1 MKQLQTTKKEK
12 EDLVKLVNKLKKKM
26 LKNSILISIVCL
38 FISYFTMAQVSLS
51 STNFDYSNP
60 KEYSIGGI
68 DVEGTKFLDHKTL
81 IQLSTLE
88 VGSRIMVPGDKL
100 TKASRILWEQGLFS
114 DVQIRVKSIQ
124 GNSIFFTLYLE
135 ERPRLSKFKFEG
147 IKRSEI
153 DAIRDKIK
161 LARGKIITE
170 NVIINTKNIIA
181 SHFKE
186 KGFLNVNT
194 TVSQVVDTITKNH
207 VILALNIEK
216 GKKVK
221 IGAIDFEGNKVFTD
235 KRLKRLMKDTKEK
248 KFFRIFK
255 ASKFLDEAYKDDK
268 EKIIAKYNEKG
279 LRDAKVISDTIT
291 YNNEEEL
298 LDIGLKINEGKTYYF
313 GDITFVGN
321 TTYSNNELAA
331 LVGINK
337 GDIFDQSVLE
347 TRVLGSPDSRDVHS
361 IYLDN
366 GYLFSQVTPIETEI
380 RNDTIDIEV
389 RIYEGLQ
396 ARINRVSVSGNS
408 KTNDHVIMREI
419 RTKPGDLFSR
429 SDIMRS
435 QREIATLNYF
445 DPEKLNIDVE
455 PNQEEGT
462 VDLNYIVEEK
472 SSDQVELQGGYGA
485 DRIIGTFR
493 VSFNNFSAKNMFKK
507 GAWSPLPS
515 GDGQRLSLSA
525 TSNGVQFQ
533 SYNISFTEPWLGGKK
548 PNSLTI
554 GAYHSITS
562 NGLDRDDENRGVF
575 KVTGA
580 SFGLGK
586 RLKWPDD
593 FFTLYQ
599 NISLKKYLV
608 DQYSFGNFDD
618 GTFYN
623 MSYSF
628 VLGRNSVDQPT
639 FPRKGSNMK
648 LSIQLTPPYSVLDGI
663 DDYSESEIEDL
674 NTWVEYHKWNFGANW
689 FNSLADKLVLKTNLE
704 YGLIGKYS
712 DDKELTQFERFY
724 VGGDGLS
731 GYAVDGREVIALRGY
746 ENNSLSPSNG
756 ATIYN
761 KYTLELRYALSLNP
775 QSPIFALA
783 FLEAGNT
790 WNMINKFNP
799 FDIKRSAGVGIR
811 MTIPMMGI
819 MGVDW
824 GYGFD
829 EIPGSPTSSGSQ
841 FHFSINQQF

>member
-1 MKQLQTTKKEK
+1 M
-12 EDLVKLVNKLKKKM
+12 VKLVNKLKKKM
-26 LKNSILISIVCL
+26 LKNSILISVVCI
-38 FISYFTMAQVSLS
+38 FMSHFTIAQVSLS

-60 KEYSIGGI
+60 KEFSIGGI

-124 GNSIFFTLYLE
+124 GNSIFLILYLE

-161 LARGKIITE
+161 LVRGKIITE

-181 SHFKE
+181 NHFKE

-194 TVSQVVDTITKNH
+194 TVSQVVDTISKNH
-207 VILALNIEK
+207 VTLALNIKK

-221 IGAIDFEGNKVFTD
+221 IGKIDFEGNKVFTD

-255 ASKFLDEAYKDDK
+255 ASKFLNEAYEDDK

-279 LRDAKVISDTIT
+279 LRDAKVIRDTIT
-291 YNNEEEL
+291 YNKEEEL
-298 LDIGLKINEGKTYYF
+298 LVIDLKINEGKTYYF

-321 TTYSNNELAA
+321 TKYSNNELTA

-493 VSFNNFSAKNMFKK
+493 VSFNNFSASNIFKK

-525 TSNGVQFQ
+525 SSNGVQFQ

-548 PNSLTI
+548 PTSLQI
-554 GAYHSITS
+554 ALYRSVSS
-562 NGLDRDDENRGVF
+562 NGLTDDERQEIQV
-575 KVTGA
+575 
-580 SFGLGK
+580 SGLSLGIGK
-586 RLKWPDD
+586 RLKKPDD
-593 FFTLYQ
+593 YFSVYNGLNFKQYKLSNSQSFFSFRNGESNNVNY
-599 NISLKKYLV
+599 NINITRNSIDQINFPRQGSNFLLSLK
-608 DQYSFGNFDD
+608 
-618 GTFYN
+618 
-623 MSYSF
+623 
-628 VLGRNSVDQPT
+628 
-639 FPRKGSNMK
+639 
-648 LSIQLTPPYSVLDGI
+648 LSPPYSMFDDI
-663 DDYSESEIEDL
+663 DDYSTLSDQEKYE
-674 NTWVEYHKWNFGANW
+674 WVEYYKWKFKATW
-689 FNSLADKLVLKTNLE
+689 FSPFTEKLVLATRTEFGFLGAYNEQL
-704 YGLIGKYS
+704 GIS
-712 DDKELTQFERFY
+712 PFERFY

-731 GYAVDGREVIALRGY
+731 GMGYMNDGRELVALRGY
-746 ENNSLSPSNG
+746 SNNSISPQTG

-761 KYTLELRYALSLNP
+761 KYTAELRYALSLNP
-775 QSPIFALA
+775 TSTMYALA
-783 FLEAGNT
+783 FLEAGNA
-790 WNMINKFNP
+790 WEKFDNFNP
-799 FDIKRSAGVGIR
+799 FGVKRSVGIGIKI
-811 MTIPMMGI
+811 MLPMIGMMGLDY
-819 MGVDW
+819 GW
-824 GYGFD
+824 GLD
-829 EIPGSPTSSGSQ
+829 EIIGNPDANGGQ
-841 FHFSINQQF
+841 FHFSIGQNF

>member
-1 MKQLQTTKKEK
+1 
-12 EDLVKLVNKLKKKM
+12 
-26 LKNSILISIVCL
+26 
-38 FISYFTMAQVSLS
+38 MAQVSLY

-554 GAYHSITS
+554 GTYHSITS

>member
-1 MKQLQTTKKEK
+1 MVKQ
-12 EDLVKLVNKLKKKM
+12 VSKLKKKM
-26 LKNSILISIVCL
+26 NRKNFIISFFYVCL
-38 FISYFTMAQVSLS
+38 SSFAFAQVSLS
-51 STNFDYSNP
+51 EININYSNP
-60 KEYSIGGI
+60 KEYVIGGI
-68 DVEGTKFLDHKTL
+68 DLEGIKFLDKKTL

-88 VGSRIMVPGDKL
+88 VGSKIMVPGDKL
-100 TKASRILWEQGLFS
+100 TKATKILWQQGLFS
-114 DVQIRVKSIQ
+114 NVQIKVKSIQ
-124 GNSIFFTLYLE
+124 SNVIFLTLLLE
-135 ERPRLSKFKFEG
+135 ERPRLSKFRFNG
-147 IKRSEI
+147 LKRSEI

-161 LARGKIITE
+161 LSRGKIITE
-170 NVIINTKNIIA
+170 NIINNTKNIIA
-181 SHFKE
+181 NHFKE
-186 KGFLNVNT
+186 KGYLNINT
-194 TVSQVVDTITKNH
+194 SINQELDTITKNH
-207 VILALNIEK
+207 VIIVLNIDK

-221 IGAIDFEGNKVFTD
+221 IGRINFQGNSTFSD

-255 ASKFLDEAYKDDK
+255 ASKFLEEAYNNDK
-268 EKIIAKYNEKG
+268 ENIILKYNEKG
-279 LRDAKVISDTIT
+279 LRDAKILSEKNT

-298 LDIGLKINEGKTYYF
+298 LNIDININEGKTYYF

-321 TTYSNNELAA
+321 TKYSNKELAE

-337 GDIFDQSVLE
+337 GDIFDQSILE
-347 TRVLGSPDSRDVHS
+347 SRVLGSPDSRDVHS

-366 GYLFSQVTPIETEI
+366 GYLFSQVTPVETEI
-380 RNDTIDIEV
+380 RNDTIDIEI

-408 KTNDHVIMREI
+408 KTNDHVIIREI

-445 DPEKLNIDVE
+445 DPEKLNIDVD
-455 PNQEEGT
+455 PNQEDGT

-472 SSDQVELQGGYGA
+472 SSDQIELQGGYGA

-493 VSFNNFSAKNMFKK
+493 VSFNNFSAKNIFKN

-562 NGLDRDDENRGVF
+562 NGLERDDENRGVF

-628 VLGRNSVDQPT
+628 ILGRNSVDQPT

-648 LSIQLTPPYSVLDGI
+648 LSIQLTPPYSILDGI
-663 DDYSESEIEDL
+663 SNYSESEIEDL

-712 DDKELTQFERFY
+712 NDKELTQFERFY

-783 FLEAGNT
+783 FIEAGNT
-790 WNMINKFNP
+790 WNMFNKFNP

>member
-1 MKQLQTTKKEK
+1 M
-12 EDLVKLVNKLKKKM
+12 VKLVSKLEKKM
-26 LKNSILISIVCL
+26 NKNNFIISFFCVCL
-38 FISYFTMAQVSLS
+38 SHFSIAQISLS
-51 STNFDYSNP
+51 EINIDYANP
-60 KEYSIGGI
+60 KEYFIGGI
-68 DVEGTKFLDHKTL
+68 DVEGTKFLDNKTL
-81 IQLSTLE
+81 IQLSKLE
-88 VGSRIMVPGDKL
+88 VGSKIMVPGDEL
-100 TKASRILWEQGLFS
+100 TKASKILWQQGLFS
-114 DVQIRVKSIQ
+114 NVQIKVKSIQ
-124 GNSIFFTLYLE
+124 SNTIFLTLFLE
-135 ERPRLSKFKFEG
+135 ERPRLSKFKFNG
-147 IKRSEI
+147 LKRSEI

-181 SHFKE
+181 NHFKE
-186 KGFLNVNT
+186 KGFLNIST
-194 TVSQVVDTITKNH
+194 SIDQEVDTITKNH
-207 VILALNIEK
+207 VIIILNIDK

-221 IGAIDFEGNKVFTD
+221 IGNINFEGNSTFSN

-255 ASKFLDEAYKDDK
+255 ASKFLEEAYETDK
-268 EKIIAKYNEKG
+268 ENIILKYNEKG
-279 LRDAKVISDTIT
+279 LRDAKVISESTSYID
-291 YNNEEEL
+291 EEEIL
-298 LDIGLKINEGKTYYF
+298 NIEIKINEGKTYYF

-321 TTYSNNELAA
+321 TKYSDNELAA
-331 LVGINK
+331 LVGIKK

-347 TRVLGSPDSRDVHS
+347 SRVLGSPDSRDVHS

-380 RNDTIDIEV
+380 RNDTIDIEI
-389 RIYEGLQ
+389 RIFEGLQ

-408 KTNDHVIMREI
+408 KTNDHVIIREI

-445 DPEKLNIDVE
+445 DPEKLNIDVD
-455 PNQEEGT
+455 PNQEDGT

-472 SSDQVELQGGYGA
+472 SSDQIELQGGYGA

-493 VSFNNFSAKNMFKK
+493 VSFNNFSAKNIFKN
-507 GAWSPLPS
+507 GAWTPLPS

-562 NGLDRDDENRGVF
+562 NGLEREDENRGVF

-648 LSIQLTPPYSVLDGI
+648 LSIQLTPPYSILDGI
-663 DDYSESEIEDL
+663 DNYSESEIEDL

-704 YGLIGKYS
+704 FGLIGKYS
-712 DDKELTQFERFY
+712 NDKELTQFERFY

-746 ENNSLSPSNG
+746 ENNSLSPTNG

-790 WNMINKFNP
+790 WNMFNKFNP
-799 FDIKRSAGVGIR
+799 FNIKRSAGVGIR

-829 EIPGSPTSSGSQ
+829 EITGSPTSSGSQ

>member
-1 MKQLQTTKKEK
+1 M
-12 EDLVKLVNKLKKKM
+12 VKLVNKLKKKM

-38 FISYFTMAQVSLS
+38 FISHFTMAQVSLS

-380 RNDTIDIEV
+380 RNDTIDIEI

>member
-1 MKQLQTTKKEK
+1 
-12 EDLVKLVNKLKKKM
+12 LVKLVNKLKKKM

-38 FISYFTMAQVSLS
+38 FISHFTMAQVSLS

>member
-1 MKQLQTTKKEK
+1 MF
-12 EDLVKLVNKLKKKM
+12 
-26 LKNSILISIVCL
+26 SSHFIL
-38 FISYFTMAQVSLS
+38 AQVNL
-51 STNFDYSNP
+51 NNIEIDYENP
-60 KEYSIGGI
+60 REFIIGGI
-68 DVEGTKFLDHKTL
+68 EIVGTKFLDHKTL

-88 VGSRIMVPGDKL
+88 IGSRILVPGDKL
-100 TKASRILWEQGLFS
+100 TKASRLLWQQGLFS
-114 DVQIRVKSIQ
+114 DVQIKVKSTQ
-124 GNSIFFTLYLE
+124 GNSIFLTLLLE

-147 IKRSEI
+147 LKRSEI

-170 NVIINTKNIIA
+170 NVIINTKNTI
-181 SHFKE
+181 SDHFKE
-186 KGFLNVNT
+186 KGFSNVS
-194 TVSQVVDTITKNH
+194 TVVSNLIDTITKNH
-207 VILALNIEK
+207 VILVLKIDK

-221 IGAIDFEGNKVFTD
+221 IGQINFEDNLLFTE

-255 ASKFLDEAYKDDK
+255 ASKFMQESYQNDK
-268 EKIIAKYNEKG
+268 EKIISEYNEKG
-279 LRDAKVISDTIT
+279 LRDAEIISDTIA
-291 YNNEEEL
+291 YNKEEEL
-298 LDIGLKINEGKTYYF
+298 INITLKINEGKTYYF
-313 GDITFVGN
+313 GDITYVGN
-321 TTYSNNELAA
+321 TKYTNNELDA

-337 GDIFDQSVLE
+337 GDIFNQSVLE
-347 TRVLGSPDSRDVHS
+347 NRVLGSQDSRDIHS
-361 IYLDN
+361 MYLDN

-429 SDIMRS
+429 SNIMRS
-435 QREIATLNYF
+435 QREIATLGYF
-445 DPEKLNIDVE
+445 NAETLNIDVE
-455 PNQEEGT
+455 PNQEDGT

-472 SSDQVELQGGYGA
+472 SSDQIELQGGYGA
-485 DRIIGTFR
+485 DRVIGTFR
-493 VSFNNFSAKNMFKK
+493 VSFNNFSAKNIFKK

-525 TSNGVQFQ
+525 TSNGIQFQ
-533 SYNISFTEPWLGGKK
+533 SYNISFTEPWLGSKK

-562 NGLDRDDENRGVF
+562 NGLERDDENRGLF

-599 NISLKKYLV
+599 NISLKKYIV
-608 DQYSFGNFDD
+608 DQYNLGNFDD

-648 LSIQLTPPYSVLDGI
+648 LSIQLTPPYSSLNGI
-663 DDYSESEIEDL
+663 DEYSESEIDDL

-704 YGLIGKYS
+704 YGLIGKYNKN
-712 DDKELTQFERFY
+712 KELTQFERFY

-790 WNMINKFNP
+790 WSMTKKFNP

-829 EIPGSPTSSGSQ
+829 AIDGSPSSSGSQ

>member
-1 MKQLQTTKKEK
+1 M
-12 EDLVKLVNKLKKKM
+12 NK
-26 LKNSILISIVCL
+26 NNFIISFFCVCL
-38 FISYFTMAQVSLS
+38 SHFSIAQISLS
-51 STNFDYSNP
+51 EINIDYANP
-60 KEYSIGGI
+60 KEYFIGGI
-68 DVEGTKFLDHKTL
+68 DVEGTKFLDNKTL
-81 IQLSTLE
+81 IQLSKLE
-88 VGSRIMVPGDKL
+88 VGSKIMVPGDEL
-100 TKASRILWEQGLFS
+100 TKASKILWQQGLFS
-114 DVQIRVKSIQ
+114 NVQIKVKSIQ
-124 GNSIFFTLYLE
+124 SNTIFLTLFLE
-135 ERPRLSKFKFEG
+135 ERPRLSKFKFNG
-147 IKRSEI
+147 LKRTEI

-181 SHFKE
+181 NHFKE
-186 KGFLNVNT
+186 KGFLNIST
-194 TVSQVVDTITKNH
+194 SIDQEVDTITKNH
-207 VILALNIEK
+207 VIILLNIDK

-221 IGAIDFEGNKVFTD
+221 IGNINFKGNSTFSN

-255 ASKFLDEAYKDDK
+255 ASKFLEEAYETDK
-268 EKIIAKYNEKG
+268 ENIILKYNEKG
-279 LRDAKVISDTIT
+279 LRDAKVISESTSYID
-291 YNNEEEL
+291 EEEIL
-298 LDIGLKINEGKTYYF
+298 NIEIKINEGKTYYF

-321 TTYSNNELAA
+321 TKYSDNELAA
-331 LVGINK
+331 LVGIKK
-337 GDIFDQSVLE
+337 GDIFDQSILE
-347 TRVLGSPDSRDVHS
+347 TRILGSPDSRDVHS

-380 RNDTIDIEV
+380 RNDTIDIEI
-389 RIYEGLQ
+389 RIFEGLQ

-408 KTNDHVIMREI
+408 KTNDHVIIREI

-445 DPEKLNIDVE
+445 DPEKLNIDVD
-455 PNQEEGT
+455 PNQDDGT

-472 SSDQVELQGGYGA
+472 SSDQIELQGGYGA

-493 VSFNNFSAKNMFKK
+493 VSFNNFSAKNIFKN
-507 GAWSPLPS
+507 GAWTPLPS

-562 NGLDRDDENRGVF
+562 NGLEREDENRGVF

-648 LSIQLTPPYSVLDGI
+648 LSIQLTPPYSILDGI
-663 DDYSESEIEDL
+663 DNYSESEIEDL

-704 YGLIGKYS
+704 FGLIGKYS
-712 DDKELTQFERFY
+712 NDKELTQFERFY

-746 ENNSLSPSNG
+746 ENNSLSPTNG

-790 WNMINKFNP
+790 WNMFNKFNP
-799 FDIKRSAGVGIR
+799 FNIKRSAGVGIR

-829 EIPGSPTSSGSQ
+829 EITGSPTSSGSQ

>member
-1 MKQLQTTKKEK
+1 ME
-12 EDLVKLVNKLKKKM
+12 KLVSKLKKRMFKKK
-26 LKNSILISIVCL
+26 LLSFIFLVFSSHFIL
-38 FISYFTMAQVSLS
+38 AQVNL
-51 STNFDYSNP
+51 NNIEIDYENP
-60 KEYSIGGI
+60 REFIIGGI
-68 DVEGTKFLDHKTL
+68 EIVGTKFLDHKTL

-88 VGSRIMVPGDKL
+88 IGSRILVPGDKL
-100 TKASRILWEQGLFS
+100 TKASRLLWQQGLFS
-114 DVQIRVKSIQ
+114 DVQIKVKSTQ
-124 GNSIFFTLYLE
+124 GNSIFLTLLLE

-147 IKRSEI
+147 LKRSEI

-170 NVIINTKNIIA
+170 NVIINTKNTILD
-181 SHFKE
+181 HFKE
-186 KGFLNVNT
+186 KGFSNVSIV
-194 TVSQVVDTITKNH
+194 VSNLIDTITKNH
-207 VILALNIEK
+207 VILVLKIDK

-221 IGAIDFEGNKVFTD
+221 IGQINFEDNLLFTE

-255 ASKFLDEAYKDDK
+255 ASKFMQESYQNDK
-268 EKIIAKYNEKG
+268 EKIISEYNEKG
-279 LRDAKVISDTIT
+279 LRDAEIISDTIA
-291 YNNEEEL
+291 YNKEEEL
-298 LDIGLKINEGKTYYF
+298 INITLKINEGKTYYF
-313 GDITFVGN
+313 GDITYVGN
-321 TTYSNNELAA
+321 TKYTNNELDA

-337 GDIFDQSVLE
+337 GDIFNQSVLE
-347 TRVLGSPDSRDVHS
+347 NRVLGSQDSRDIHS
-361 IYLDN
+361 MYLDN

-429 SDIMRS
+429 SNIMRS
-435 QREIATLNYF
+435 QREIATLGYF
-445 DPEKLNIDVE
+445 NAETLNIDVE
-455 PNQEEGT
+455 PNQEDGT

-472 SSDQVELQGGYGA
+472 SSDQIELQGGYGA
-485 DRIIGTFR
+485 DRVIGTFR
-493 VSFNNFSAKNMFKK
+493 VSFNNFSAKNIFKK

-525 TSNGVQFQ
+525 TSNGIQFQ
-533 SYNISFTEPWLGGKK
+533 SYNISFTEPWLGSKK

-562 NGLDRDDENRGVF
+562 NGLERDDENRGLF

-599 NISLKKYLV
+599 NISLKKYIV
-608 DQYSFGNFDD
+608 DQYNLGNFDD

-648 LSIQLTPPYSVLDGI
+648 LSIQLTPPYSSLNGI
-663 DDYSESEIEDL
+663 DEYSESEIDDL

-704 YGLIGKYS
+704 YGLIGKYNKN
-712 DDKELTQFERFY
+712 KELTQFERFY

-790 WNMINKFNP
+790 WSMTKKFNP

-829 EIPGSPTSSGSQ
+829 AIDGSPSSSGSQ

>member
-1 MKQLQTTKKEK
+1 MFL
-12 EDLVKLVNKLKKKM
+12 
-26 LKNSILISIVCL
+26 SS
-38 FISYFTMAQVSLS
+38 FAFAQVSLS
-51 STNFDYSNP
+51 EININYSNP
-60 KEYSIGGI
+60 KEYVIGGI
-68 DVEGTKFLDHKTL
+68 DLEGIKFLDKKTL

-88 VGSRIMVPGDKL
+88 VGSKIMVPGDKL
-100 TKASRILWEQGLFS
+100 TKATKILWQQGLFS
-114 DVQIRVKSIQ
+114 NVQIKVKSVQ
-124 GNSIFFTLYLE
+124 SNVIFLTLLLE
-135 ERPRLSKFKFEG
+135 ERPRLSKFRFNG
-147 IKRSEI
+147 LKRSEI

-161 LARGKIITE
+161 LSRGKIITE
-170 NVIINTKNIIA
+170 NIINNTKNIIA
-181 SHFKE
+181 NHFKE
-186 KGFLNVNT
+186 KGYLNINT
-194 TVSQVVDTITKNH
+194 SINQELDTITKNH
-207 VILALNIEK
+207 VIIVLNINK

-221 IGAIDFEGNKVFTD
+221 IGRINFQGNSTFSD

-255 ASKFLDEAYKDDK
+255 ASKFLEEAYNNDK
-268 EKIIAKYNEKG
+268 ENIILKYNEKG
-279 LRDAKVISDTIT
+279 LRDAKILSEKNT

-298 LDIGLKINEGKTYYF
+298 LNIDININEGKTYYF

-321 TTYSNNELAA
+321 TKYSNKELAD

-337 GDIFDQSVLE
+337 GDIFDQSILE
-347 TRVLGSPDSRDVHS
+347 SRVLGSPDSRDVHS

-366 GYLFSQVTPIETEI
+366 GYLFSQVTPVETEI
-380 RNDTIDIEV
+380 RNDTIDIEI

-408 KTNDHVIMREI
+408 KTNDHVIIREI

-445 DPEKLNIDVE
+445 DPEKLNIDVD
-455 PNQEEGT
+455 PNQEDGT

-472 SSDQVELQGGYGA
+472 SSDQIELQGGYGA

-493 VSFNNFSAKNMFKK
+493 VSFNNFSAKNIFKN

-562 NGLDRDDENRGVF
+562 NGLERDDENRGVF

-628 VLGRNSVDQPT
+628 ILGRNSVDQPT

-648 LSIQLTPPYSVLDGI
+648 LSIQLTPPYSILDGI
-663 DDYSESEIEDL
+663 SNYSESEIEDL

-712 DDKELTQFERFY
+712 NDKELTQFERFY

-783 FLEAGNT
+783 FIEAGNT
-790 WNMINKFNP
+790 WNMFNKFNP

>member
-1 MKQLQTTKKEK
+1 MVKQ
-12 EDLVKLVNKLKKKM
+12 VSKLKKKM
-26 LKNSILISIVCL
+26 NRKNFIISFFYVCL
-38 FISYFTMAQVSLS
+38 SSFAFAQVSLS
-51 STNFDYSNP
+51 EININYSNP
-60 KEYSIGGI
+60 KEYVIGGI
-68 DVEGTKFLDHKTL
+68 DLQGIKFLDKNTL

-88 VGSRIMVPGDKL
+88 VGSKIMVPGDKL
-100 TKASRILWEQGLFS
+100 TKATKILWQQGLFS
-114 DVQIRVKSIQ
+114 NVQIKVKSVQ
-124 GNSIFFTLYLE
+124 SNVIFLTLLLE
-135 ERPRLSKFKFEG
+135 ERPRLSKFRFNG
-147 IKRSEI
+147 LKRSEI

-161 LARGKIITE
+161 LSRGKIITE
-170 NVIINTKNIIA
+170 NIINNTKNIIA
-181 SHFKE
+181 NHFKE
-186 KGFLNVNT
+186 KGYLNINT
-194 TVSQVVDTITKNH
+194 SINQELDTITKNH
-207 VILALNIEK
+207 VIIVLNIDK

-221 IGAIDFEGNKVFTD
+221 IGRINFQGNSTFSD

-255 ASKFLDEAYKDDK
+255 ASKFLEEAYNNDK
-268 EKIIAKYNEKG
+268 ENIILKYNEKG
-279 LRDAKVISDTIT
+279 LRDAKILSEKNT
-291 YNNEEEL
+291 YNKEEEL
-298 LDIGLKINEGKTYYF
+298 LNIDININEGKTYYF

-321 TTYSNNELAA
+321 TKYSNKELAE

-337 GDIFDQSVLE
+337 GDIFDQSILE
-347 TRVLGSPDSRDVHS
+347 SRVLGSPDSRDVHS

-366 GYLFSQVTPIETEI
+366 GYLFSQVTPVETEI
-380 RNDTIDIEV
+380 RNDTIDIEI

-408 KTNDHVIMREI
+408 KTNDHVIIREI

-445 DPEKLNIDVE
+445 DPEKLNIDVD
-455 PNQEEGT
+455 PNQEDGT

-472 SSDQVELQGGYGA
+472 SSDQIELQGGYGA

-493 VSFNNFSAKNMFKK
+493 VSFNNFSAKNIFKN

-562 NGLDRDDENRGVF
+562 NGLERDDENRGVF

-628 VLGRNSVDQPT
+628 ILGRNSVDQPT

-648 LSIQLTPPYSVLDGI
+648 LSIQLTPPYSILDGI
-663 DDYSESEIEDL
+663 SNYSESEIEDL

-712 DDKELTQFERFY
+712 NDKELTQFERFY

-783 FLEAGNT
+783 FIEAGNT
-790 WNMINKFNP
+790 WNMFNKFNP

>member
-1 MKQLQTTKKEK
+1 MYKYRL
-12 EDLVKLVNKLKKKM
+12 LL
-26 LKNSILISIVCL
+26 ILIGLLIGKNT
-38 FISYFTMAQVSLS
+38 YAQINLA
-51 STNFDYSNP
+51 NYKLDYSKP
-60 KEYSIGGI
+60 KEFVIGGI
-68 DVEGTKFLDHKTL
+68 NVEGTKFLDHKTL
-81 IQLSTLE
+81 IQLSSLE
-88 VGSRIMVPGDKL
+88 VGSKIMVPGDKL
-100 TKASRILWEQGLFS
+100 TKACRLLWEQGLFS
-114 DVQIRVKSIQ
+114 DVQIKVNSVQ
-124 GNSIFFTLYLE
+124 GNTILFTLFLE

-147 IKRSEI
+147 IKRSEV

-170 NVIINTKNIIA
+170 NVIINTKNII
-181 SHFKE
+181 SDHFKE
-186 KGFLNVNT
+186 KGFLNIKT
-194 TVSQVVDTITKNH
+194 TVHQQADTITKNH
-207 VILALNIEK
+207 VILVLDIEK
-216 GKKVK
+216 QKKVK
-221 IGAIDFEGNKVFTD
+221 IGEINFTGNEVISD
-235 KRLKRLMKDTKEK
+235 ERLKRMMKDTKEK
-248 KFFRIFK
+248 KFLRIFK
-255 ASKFLDEAYKDDK
+255 ASKFLKNSYENDK
-268 EKIIAKYNEKG
+268 EKIITKYNEKG
-279 LRDAKVISDTIT
+279 LRDAKILSDSIVYYAEKELISI
-291 YNNEEEL
+291 NIKL
-298 LDIGLKINEGKTYYF
+298 NEGKTYFF
-313 GDITFVGN
+313 GDISFVGN
-321 TTYSNNELAA
+321 TKYSNKELSEI
-331 LVGINK
+331 VSINK
-337 GDIFDQSVLE
+337 GDVFDQSILE
-347 TRVLGSPDSRDVHS
+347 SRILGSPDSRDIHS

-366 GYLFSQVTPIETEI
+366 GYLFSQVTPVEIEI

-389 RIYEGLQ
+389 RIYEGPQ
-396 ARINRVSVSGNS
+396 ARVNRVSVSGNT

-429 SDIMRS
+429 SAIMRS

-445 DPEKLNIDVE
+445 DPEKLNIDVK
-455 PNQEEGT
+455 PNQQDGT

-493 VSFNNFSAKNMFKK
+493 VSFNNFSAKNIFKK
-507 GAWSPLPS
+507 GAWAPLPS

-525 TSNGVQFQ
+525 SSNGVQFQ
-533 SYNISFTEPWLGGKK
+533 SYNISFTEPWMGGKK
-548 PNSLTI
+548 PNSLTV

-562 NGLDRDDENRGVF
+562 NGLEREDPNRGVF

-580 SFGLGK
+580 SVGLGK

-599 NISLKKYLV
+599 NLSLKKYLV
-608 DQYSFGNFDD
+608 DKYNFGNFQD
-618 GTFYN
+618 GVFYN

-648 LSIQLTPPYSVLDGI
+648 LSIQLTPPYSVIDGV
-663 DDYSESEIEDL
+663 DNYTESQLNDL

-689 FNSLADKLVLKTNLE
+689 FNSLANKLVLKTNLE

-712 DDKELTQFERFY
+712 NEKDLTQFERFY

-731 GYAVDGREVIALRGY
+731 GYAVDGREVIGLRGY
-746 ENNSLSPSNG
+746 ENNSLSPTDG

-790 WNMINKFNP
+790 WNMTNKFNP
-799 FDIKRSAGVGIR
+799 FDVKRAAGFGIR

-829 EIPGSPTSSGSQ
+829 QIQENPSSNGSQ

>member
-1 MKQLQTTKKEK
+1 MNRK
-12 EDLVKLVNKLKKKM
+12 
-26 LKNSILISIVCL
+26 IFIISFFYVCL
-38 FISYFTMAQVSLS
+38 SNFAFAQISLS
-51 STNFDYSNP
+51 EINLNYSNP
-60 KEYSIGGI
+60 KEYVIGGI
-68 DVEGTKFLDHKTL
+68 DLEGIKFLDKKTL

-88 VGSRIMVPGDKL
+88 VGSKIMVPGDKL
-100 TKASRILWEQGLFS
+100 TKATKILWQQGLFS
-114 DVQIRVKSIQ
+114 NVQIKVKSIQ
-124 GNSIFFTLYLE
+124 SNVIFLTLLLE
-135 ERPRLSKFKFEG
+135 ERPRLSKFKFNG
-147 IKRSEI
+147 LKRSEI

-161 LARGKIITE
+161 LSRGKIITE
-170 NVIINTKNIIA
+170 NIINNTKNIIA
-181 SHFKE
+181 NHFKE
-186 KGFLNVNT
+186 KGYLNINT
-194 TVSQVVDTITKNH
+194 SINQELDTITKNH
-207 VILALNIEK
+207 VIIVLNIDK

-221 IGAIDFEGNKVFTD
+221 IGRINFQGNSTFSD

-255 ASKFLDEAYKDDK
+255 ASKFLEEAYNNDK
-268 EKIIAKYNEKG
+268 ENIIQKYNEKG
-279 LRDAKVISDTIT
+279 LRDAKILSEKNT
-291 YNNEEEL
+291 YNSEEEL
-298 LDIGLKINEGKTYYF
+298 LNIDININEGKTYYF

-321 TTYSNNELAA
+321 TKYSNKELAE

-337 GDIFDQSVLE
+337 GDIFDQSILE
-347 TRVLGSPDSRDVHS
+347 SRVLGSPDSRDVHS

-366 GYLFSQVTPIETEI
+366 GYLFSQVTPVETEI
-380 RNDTIDIEV
+380 RNDTIDIEI

-408 KTNDHVIMREI
+408 KTNDHVIIREI

-445 DPEKLNIDVE
+445 DPEKLNIDVD
-455 PNQEEGT
+455 PNQEDGT

-472 SSDQVELQGGYGA
+472 SSDQIELQGGYGA

-493 VSFNNFSAKNMFKK
+493 VSFNNFSAKNIFKN

-562 NGLDRDDENRGVF
+562 NGLERDDENRGVF

-628 VLGRNSVDQPT
+628 ILGRNSVDQPT

-648 LSIQLTPPYSVLDGI
+648 LSIQLTPPYSILDGI
-663 DDYSESEIEDL
+663 SNYSESEIEDL

-704 YGLIGKYS
+704 YGLIGKYNN
-712 DDKELTQFERFY
+712 DKELTQFERFY

-783 FLEAGNT
+783 FIEAGNT
-790 WNMINKFNP
+790 WNMFNKFNP

>member
-1 MKQLQTTKKEK
+1 VVT
-12 EDLVKLVNKLKKKM
+12 
-26 LKNSILISIVCL
+26 
-38 FISYFTMAQVSLS
+38 
-51 STNFDYSNP
+51 
-60 KEYSIGGI
+60 
-68 DVEGTKFLDHKTL
+68 
-81 IQLSTLE
+81 
-88 VGSRIMVPGDKL
+88 
-100 TKASRILWEQGLFS
+100 
-114 DVQIRVKSIQ
+114 VQI
-124 GNSIFFTLYLE
+124 
-135 ERPRLSKFKFEG
+135 
-147 IKRSEI
+147 
-153 DAIRDKIK
+153 
-161 LARGKIITE
+161 
-170 NVIINTKNIIA
+170 
-181 SHFKE
+181 
-186 KGFLNVNT
+186 
-194 TVSQVVDTITKNH
+194 
-207 VILALNIEK
+207 
-216 GKKVK
+216 
-221 IGAIDFEGNKVFTD
+221 
-235 KRLKRLMKDTKEK
+235 
-248 KFFRIFK
+248 
-255 ASKFLDEAYKDDK
+255 
-268 EKIIAKYNEKG
+268 
-279 LRDAKVISDTIT
+279 
-291 YNNEEEL
+291 EL
-298 LDIGLKINEGKTYYF
+298 LEHLESPSITSPLKIC
-313 GDITFVGN
+313 
-321 TTYSNNELAA
+321 L
-331 LVGINK
+331 
-337 GDIFDQSVLE
+337 
-347 TRVLGSPDSRDVHS
+347 
-361 IYLDN
+361 
-366 GYLFSQVTPIETEI
+366 
-380 RNDTIDIEV
+380 
-389 RIYEGLQ
+389 
-396 ARINRVSVSGNS
+396 
-408 KTNDHVIMREI
+408 
-419 RTKPGDLFSR
+419 
-429 SDIMRS
+429 
-435 QREIATLNYF
+435 
-445 DPEKLNIDVE
+445 
-455 PNQEEGT
+455 
-462 VDLNYIVEEK
+462 
-472 SSDQVELQGGYGA
+472 
-485 DRIIGTFR
+485 
-493 VSFNNFSAKNMFKK
+493 KK

-575 KVTGA
+575 FFKVTGA

-608 DQYSFGNFDD
+608 NQYSFGNFDD

-663 DDYSESEIEDL
+663 DDYSESEIKDL

-689 FNSLADKLVLKTNLE
+689 FNSLADKLVLKTNIE
-704 YGLIGKYS
+704 YGLIGKYNNN
-712 DDKELTQFERFY
+712 KELTQFERFY

-756 ATIYN
+756 ATIYS

-783 FLEAGNT
+783 FLEGGNT
-790 WNMINKFNP
+790 WNMTNKFNP

-829 EIPGSPTSSGSQ
+829 EVTDSPSSSGSQ

>member
-1 MKQLQTTKKEK
+1 M
-12 EDLVKLVNKLKKKM
+12 
-26 LKNSILISIVCL
+26 CL
-38 FISYFTMAQVSLS
+38 SSFAFAQVSLS
-51 STNFDYSNP
+51 EININYSNP
-60 KEYSIGGI
+60 KEYVIGGI
-68 DVEGTKFLDHKTL
+68 DLEGIKFLDKKTL

-88 VGSRIMVPGDKL
+88 VGSKIMVPGDKL
-100 TKASRILWEQGLFS
+100 TKATKILWQQGLFS
-114 DVQIRVKSIQ
+114 NVQIKVKSIQ
-124 GNSIFFTLYLE
+124 SNVIFLTLLLE
-135 ERPRLSKFKFEG
+135 ERPRLSKFRFNG
-147 IKRSEI
+147 LKRSEI

-161 LARGKIITE
+161 LSRGKIITE
-170 NVIINTKNIIA
+170 NIINNTKNIIA
-181 SHFKE
+181 NHFKE
-186 KGFLNVNT
+186 KGYLNINT
-194 TVSQVVDTITKNH
+194 SINQELDTITKNH
-207 VILALNIEK
+207 VIIVLNIDK

-221 IGAIDFEGNKVFTD
+221 IGRINFQGNSTFSD

-255 ASKFLDEAYKDDK
+255 ASKFLEEAYNNDK
-268 EKIIAKYNEKG
+268 ENIILKYNEKG
-279 LRDAKVISDTIT
+279 LRDAKILSEKNT

-298 LDIGLKINEGKTYYF
+298 LNIDININEGKTYYF

-321 TTYSNNELAA
+321 TKYSNKELAE

-337 GDIFDQSVLE
+337 GDIFDQSILE
-347 TRVLGSPDSRDVHS
+347 SRVLGSPDSRDVHS

-366 GYLFSQVTPIETEI
+366 GYLFSQVTPVETEI
-380 RNDTIDIEV
+380 RNDTIDIEI

-408 KTNDHVIMREI
+408 KTNDHVIIREI

-445 DPEKLNIDVE
+445 DPEKLNIDVD
-455 PNQEEGT
+455 PNQEDGT

-472 SSDQVELQGGYGA
+472 SSDQIELQGGYGA

-493 VSFNNFSAKNMFKK
+493 VSFNNFSAKNIFKN

-562 NGLDRDDENRGVF
+562 NGLERDDENRGVF

-628 VLGRNSVDQPT
+628 ILGRNSVDQPT

-648 LSIQLTPPYSVLDGI
+648 LSIQLTPPYSILDGI
-663 DDYSESEIEDL
+663 SNYSESEIEDL

-712 DDKELTQFERFY
+712 NDKELTQFERFY

-783 FLEAGNT
+783 FIEAGNT
-790 WNMINKFNP
+790 WNMFNKFNP

>member
-1 MKQLQTTKKEK
+1 M
-12 EDLVKLVNKLKKKM
+12 NK
-26 LKNSILISIVCL
+26 NNFIISFFCVCL
-38 FISYFTMAQVSLS
+38 SHFSIAQISLS
-51 STNFDYSNP
+51 EINIDYANP
-60 KEYSIGGI
+60 KEYFIGGI
-68 DVEGTKFLDHKTL
+68 DVEGTKFLDNKTL
-81 IQLSTLE
+81 IQLSKLE
-88 VGSRIMVPGDKL
+88 VGSKIMVPGDEL
-100 TKASRILWEQGLFS
+100 TKASKILWQQGLFS
-114 DVQIRVKSIQ
+114 NVQIKVKSIQ
-124 GNSIFFTLYLE
+124 SNTIFLTLFLE
-135 ERPRLSKFKFEG
+135 ERPRLSKFKFNG
-147 IKRSEI
+147 LKRSEI

-181 SHFKE
+181 NHFKE
-186 KGFLNVNT
+186 KGFLNIST
-194 TVSQVVDTITKNH
+194 SIDQEVDTITKNH
-207 VILALNIEK
+207 VIILLNIDK

-221 IGAIDFEGNKVFTD
+221 IGNINFEGNSTFSN

-255 ASKFLDEAYKDDK
+255 ASKFLEEAYETDK
-268 EKIIAKYNEKG
+268 ENIILKYNEKG
-279 LRDAKVISDTIT
+279 LRDAKVISESTSYID
-291 YNNEEEL
+291 EEEIL
-298 LDIGLKINEGKTYYF
+298 NIEIKINEGKTYYF

-321 TTYSNNELAA
+321 TKYSDNELAA
-331 LVGINK
+331 LVGIKK

-347 TRVLGSPDSRDVHS
+347 SRVLGSPDSRDVHS

-380 RNDTIDIEV
+380 RNDTIDIEI
-389 RIYEGLQ
+389 RIFEGLQ

-408 KTNDHVIMREI
+408 KTNDHVIIREI

-445 DPEKLNIDVE
+445 DPEKLNIDVD
-455 PNQEEGT
+455 PNQEDGT

-472 SSDQVELQGGYGA
+472 SSDQIELQGGYGA

-493 VSFNNFSAKNMFKK
+493 VSFNNFSAKNIFKN
-507 GAWSPLPS
+507 GAWTPLPS

-562 NGLDRDDENRGVF
+562 NGLEREDENRGVF

-648 LSIQLTPPYSVLDGI
+648 LSIQLTPPYSILDGI
-663 DDYSESEIEDL
+663 DNYSESEIEDL

-704 YGLIGKYS
+704 FGLIGKYS
-712 DDKELTQFERFY
+712 NDKELTQFERFY

-746 ENNSLSPSNG
+746 ENNSLSPTNG

-790 WNMINKFNP
+790 WNMFNKFNP
-799 FDIKRSAGVGIR
+799 FNIKRSAGVGIR

-829 EIPGSPTSSGSQ
+829 EITGSPTSSGSQ

>member
-1 MKQLQTTKKEK
+1 M
-12 EDLVKLVNKLKKKM
+12 NK
-26 LKNSILISIVCL
+26 NNFIISFFCVCL
-38 FISYFTMAQVSLS
+38 SHFSIAQISLS
-51 STNFDYSNP
+51 EINIDYANP
-60 KEYSIGGI
+60 KEYFIGGI
-68 DVEGTKFLDHKTL
+68 DVEGTKFLDNKTL
-81 IQLSTLE
+81 IQLSKLE
-88 VGSRIMVPGDKL
+88 VGSKIVVPGDEL
-100 TKASRILWEQGLFS
+100 TKASKILWQQGLFS
-114 DVQIRVKSIQ
+114 NVQIKVKSIQ
-124 GNSIFFTLYLE
+124 SNTIFLTLFLE
-135 ERPRLSKFKFEG
+135 ERPRLSKFKFNG
-147 IKRSEI
+147 LKRSEI

-181 SHFKE
+181 NHFKE
-186 KGFLNVNT
+186 KGFLNIST
-194 TVSQVVDTITKNH
+194 SIDQEVDTITKNH
-207 VILALNIEK
+207 VIILLNIDK

-221 IGAIDFEGNKVFTD
+221 IGNINFEGNSTFSN

-255 ASKFLDEAYKDDK
+255 ASKFLEEAYETDK
-268 EKIIAKYNEKG
+268 ENIILKYNEKG
-279 LRDAKVISDTIT
+279 LRDAKVISESTSYID
-291 YNNEEEL
+291 EEEIL
-298 LDIGLKINEGKTYYF
+298 NIEIKINEGKTYYF

-321 TTYSNNELAA
+321 TKYSDNELAA
-331 LVGINK
+331 LVGIKK

-380 RNDTIDIEV
+380 RNDTIDIEI
-389 RIYEGLQ
+389 RIFEGLQ

-408 KTNDHVIMREI
+408 KTNDHVIIREI

-445 DPEKLNIDVE
+445 DPEKLNIDVD
-455 PNQEEGT
+455 PNQEDGT

-472 SSDQVELQGGYGA
+472 SSDQIELQGGYGA

-493 VSFNNFSAKNMFKK
+493 VSFNNFSAKNIFKN
-507 GAWSPLPS
+507 GAWTPLPS

-562 NGLDRDDENRGVF
+562 NGLEREDENRGVF

-648 LSIQLTPPYSVLDGI
+648 LSIQLTPPYSILDGI
-663 DDYSESEIEDL
+663 DNYSESEIEDL

-704 YGLIGKYS
+704 FGLIGKYS
-712 DDKELTQFERFY
+712 NDKELTQFERFY

-746 ENNSLSPSNG
+746 ENNSLSPTNG

-790 WNMINKFNP
+790 WNMFNKFNP
-799 FDIKRSAGVGIR
+799 FNIKRSAGVGIR

-829 EIPGSPTSSGSQ
+829 EITGSPTSSGSQ

>member
-1 MKQLQTTKKEK
+1 M
-12 EDLVKLVNKLKKKM
+12 VKLVNKLKKKM
-26 LKNSILISIVCL
+26 LKNSILISTVCL
-38 FISYFTMAQVSLS
+38 FISHFTMAQVSLS

-60 KEYSIGGI
+60 KEFSIGGI

-100 TKASRILWEQGLFS
+100 TKASRILWQQGLFS

-221 IGAIDFEGNKVFTD
+221 IGTIDFEGNEVFSD

-255 ASKFLDEAYKDDK
+255 ASKFLDEAYENDK

-291 YNNEEEL
+291 YNKEEEL

-321 TTYSNNELAA
+321 TKYSNNELTA

-366 GYLFSQVTPIETEI
+366 GYLFSQITPIETEI
-380 RNDTIDIEV
+380 RNDTIDIEI

-493 VSFNNFSAKNMFKK
+493 AVSYTHLRAHETDS
-507 GAWSPLPS
+507 
-515 GDGQRLSLSA
+515 
-525 TSNGVQFQ
+525 
-533 SYNISFTEPWLGGKK
+533 
-548 PNSLTI
+548 
-554 GAYHSITS
+554 
-562 NGLDRDDENRGVF
+562 
-575 KVTGA
+575 
-580 SFGLGK
+580 
-586 RLKWPDD
+586 
-593 FFTLYQ
+593 
-599 NISLKKYLV
+599 YLV
-608 DQYSFGNFDD
+608 CR
-618 GTFYN
+618 
-623 MSYSF
+623 
-628 VLGRNSVDQPT
+628 L
-639 FPRKGSNMK
+639 
-648 LSIQLTPPYSVLDGI
+648 L
-663 DDYSESEIEDL
+663 
-674 NTWVEYHKWNFGANW
+674 
-689 FNSLADKLVLKTNLE
+689 LE
-704 YGLIGKYS
+704 K
-712 DDKELTQFERFY
+712 KNCR
-724 VGGDGLS
+724 
-731 GYAVDGREVIALRGY
+731 
-746 ENNSLSPSNG
+746 
-756 ATIYN
+756 TI
-761 KYTLELRYALSLNP
+761 
-775 QSPIFALA
+775 
-783 FLEAGNT
+783 
-790 WNMINKFNP
+790 
-799 FDIKRSAGVGIR
+799 
-811 MTIPMMGI
+811 
-819 MGVDW
+819 
-824 GYGFD
+824 
-829 EIPGSPTSSGSQ
+829 
-841 FHFSINQQF
+841 

>member
-1 MKQLQTTKKEK
+1 M
-12 EDLVKLVNKLKKKM
+12 NK
-26 LKNSILISIVCL
+26 NNFVISFFCVCL
-38 FISYFTMAQVSLS
+38 SHFSIAQISLS
-51 STNFDYSNP
+51 EINIDYANP
-60 KEYSIGGI
+60 KEYFIGGI
-68 DVEGTKFLDHKTL
+68 DVEGTKFLDNKTL
-81 IQLSTLE
+81 IQLSKLE
-88 VGSRIMVPGDKL
+88 VGSKIMVPGDEL
-100 TKASRILWEQGLFS
+100 TKASKILWQQGLFS
-114 DVQIRVKSIQ
+114 NVQIKVKSIQ
-124 GNSIFFTLYLE
+124 SNTIFLTLFLE
-135 ERPRLSKFKFEG
+135 ERPRLSKFKFNG
-147 IKRSEI
+147 LKRSEI

-181 SHFKE
+181 NHFKE
-186 KGFLNVNT
+186 KGFLNIST
-194 TVSQVVDTITKNH
+194 SIDQQVDTITKNH
-207 VILALNIEK
+207 VIIILNIDK

-221 IGAIDFEGNKVFTD
+221 IGNINFEGNSTFSN

-255 ASKFLDEAYKDDK
+255 ASKFLEEAYETDK
-268 EKIIAKYNEKG
+268 ENIILKYNEKG
-279 LRDAKVISDTIT
+279 LRDAKIISESASYID
-291 YNNEEEL
+291 EEEIL
-298 LDIGLKINEGKTYYF
+298 NIEMKINEGKTYYF

-321 TTYSNNELAA
+321 TKYSDNELAA

-337 GDIFDQSVLE
+337 GDIFDQSILE

-380 RNDTIDIEV
+380 RNDTIDIEI
-389 RIYEGLQ
+389 RIFEGLQ

-408 KTNDHVIMREI
+408 KTNDHVIIREI

-445 DPEKLNIDVE
+445 DPEKLNIDVD
-455 PNQEEGT
+455 PNQEDGT

-472 SSDQVELQGGYGA
+472 SSDQIELQGGYGA

-493 VSFNNFSAKNMFKK
+493 VSFNNFSAKNIFKN

-562 NGLDRDDENRGVF
+562 NGLEREDENRGVF

-648 LSIQLTPPYSVLDGI
+648 LSIQLTPPYSILDGI
-663 DDYSESEIEDL
+663 DNYSESEIEDL

-712 DDKELTQFERFY
+712 NDKELTQFERFY

-746 ENNSLSPSNG
+746 ENNSLSPTNG

-790 WNMINKFNP
+790 WNMFNKFNP
-799 FDIKRSAGVGIR
+799 FNIKRSAGIGIR

-829 EIPGSPTSSGSQ
+829 EITGSPTSSGSQ